1 MHGQSGVTT
10 YLFTD
15 IEGSTRLWDQE
26 PERMRPALAR
36 HDVLTRE
43 AVEQNRGRIVKTTGD
58 GFHAVFDDP
67 LDALA
72 ATLQLQFSLTDPVA
86 TAGVPLRVRCGL
98 HAGDR

>member
-1 MHGQSGVTT
+1 MYGQSGVTT

-26 PERMRPALAR
+26 PERMRLALAR

-67 LDALA
+67 LDGLA
-72 ATLQLQFSLTDPVA
+72 AALRLQLSLTDPAV
-86 TAGVPLRVRCGL
+86 TAGVPLRVRSQ
-98 HAGDR
+98 